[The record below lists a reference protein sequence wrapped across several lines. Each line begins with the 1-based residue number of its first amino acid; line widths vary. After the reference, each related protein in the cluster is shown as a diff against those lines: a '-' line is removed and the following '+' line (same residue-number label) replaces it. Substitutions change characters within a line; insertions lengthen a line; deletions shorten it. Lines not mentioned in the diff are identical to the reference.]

1 MDDRKAFL
9 MEMYRQMFAD
19 INRQMTVVWQAV
31 SVVVGAFALLALVE
45 KNVIPLDI
53 AVSLIVIL
61 SAWMYAHML
70 DGSYWYNRNLV
81 IIANIE
87 RQFLLQSDLR
97 EIQYYFGMH
106 RTDQLRMITYFRIQ
120 ATLAIAMV
128 SLVGLFHFFVR
139 VWPGLYHPGGT
150 FEPQR
155 TLPYLAM
162 VGSIFTCVRL
172 ARGRRASYRTFLAN
186 SPGVA
191 VDTTG
196 IAFGAGHPVNTAPA
210 P

>member
-1 MDDRKAFL
+1 MDDRKTFL

-45 KNVIPLDI
+45 KNIIPLDI
-53 AVSLIVIL
+53 AISLIIVL
-61 SAWMYAHML
+61 SAWMYAHMI

-87 RQFLLQSDLR
+87 RQFLLKSDLHD
-97 EIQYYFGMH
+97 IQYYFGMH
-106 RTDQLRMITYFRIQ
+106 RTDEMRMITYFRIQ
-120 ATLAIAMV
+120 ATLAIAMAL
-128 SLVGLFHFFVR
+128 LVILFHFFVR
-139 VWPGLYHPGGT
+139 VWPGLWLVGGT

-155 TLPYLAM
+155 TLPYLALS
-162 VGSIFTCVRL
+162 GSLVACARL
-172 ARGRRASYRTFLAN
+172 ALGRRASYQAFINN

-196 IAFGAGHPVNTAPA
+196 IEFGVGHPVNPTSAP
-210 P
+210 